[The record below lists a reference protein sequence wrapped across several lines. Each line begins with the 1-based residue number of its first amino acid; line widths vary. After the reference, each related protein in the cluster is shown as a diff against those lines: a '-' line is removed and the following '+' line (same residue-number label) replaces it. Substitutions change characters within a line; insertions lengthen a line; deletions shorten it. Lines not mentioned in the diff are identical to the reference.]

1 MNLLL
6 SAKSL
11 PQVHEGRQ
19 FIGKNATAPHGR
31 IGSNNHNYFIQLN
44 GIIIIIIIIIII
56 KK

>member
-44 GIIIIIIIIIII
+44 GIIIIIIIII